1 MLGMIGMDHRTA
13 SARTLSRWSFLK
25 EEQTKLMKEI
35 RRLPGVDGVVMLNT
49 CNRVEFYLSIEEE
62 EGAGDTF
69 MSDPVVP
76 EVTWQLCPKTDSKTS
91 PELDLKIS
99 PKTESETGRDEDAKL
114 AEPVLREILRL
125 ACQMK
130 KVSESEILPSVCFR
144 QEREVVRHLFSV
156 ASGLESA
163 IFAEDQIVT
172 QVDQAVVFSRSHQ
185 CIDRV
190 LEVLFRMA
198 ITCGK
203 KVRTEVHF
211 TRANAT
217 AMDAAVRMLKKDGYD
232 LTKLRCMVIGN
243 GAYGKLAAETLKRE
257 GAEVTVTVREYHS
270 GHVEIPKNCRR
281 ISYGERYEQLKKSD
295 LVVSATASPHYTI
308 TAFELE
314 KILQS
319 MKAPAEESEG
329 EVKNGDDTDWKSDRG
344 ADQRPLIF
352 LDMAIPRDV
361 DPAISELAV
370 DKKILVYGIEDFHSG
385 MDPANVDAL
394 KKAQRI
400 MEEIGEEFR
409 FWYRGRDV
417 VAAVGEIKKAAAED
431 LQARIQ
437 KKVRKLEAENVE
449 TDKLLAEI
457 RGACERTVGKML
469 FELQDRLH
477 DRPYRETIDAI
488 HSIYFSEEF
497 E

>member
-1 MLGMIGMDHRTA
+1 MIGMDHRTA

-76 EVTWQLCPKTDSKTS
+76 EVTRQLCPKTDSKTS
-91 PELDLKIS
+91 PELDLEIS

-114 AEPVLREILRL
+114 AEPVLRKILQL

-319 MKAPAEESEG
+319 MK
-329 EVKNGDDTDWKSDRG
+329 
-344 ADQRPLIF
+344 DQHPLIF

-400 MEEIGEEFR
+400 MEETGEEFR

-457 RGACERTVGKML
+457 REACERTVGKML

>member
-76 EVTWQLCPKTDSKTS
+76 EVTRQLCPKTDSKTS

-130 KVSESEILPSVCFR
+130 KVFESEILPSVCFR

-257 GAEVTVTVREYHS
+257 GAEVTVTVRE
-270 GHVEIPKNCRR
+270 
-281 ISYGERYEQLKKSD
+281 
-295 LVVSATASPHYTI
+295 
-308 TAFELE
+308 
-314 KILQS
+314 
-319 MKAPAEESEG
+319 
-329 EVKNGDDTDWKSDRG
+329 
-344 ADQRPLIF
+344 
-352 LDMAIPRDV
+352 
-361 DPAISELAV
+361 
-370 DKKILVYGIEDFHSG
+370 
-385 MDPANVDAL
+385 
-394 KKAQRI
+394 
-400 MEEIGEEFR
+400 
-409 FWYRGRDV
+409 
-417 VAAVGEIKKAAAED
+417 
-431 LQARIQ
+431 
-437 KKVRKLEAENVE
+437 
-449 TDKLLAEI
+449 
-457 RGACERTVGKML
+457 
-469 FELQDRLH
+469 
-477 DRPYRETIDAI
+477 
-488 HSIYFSEEF
+488 
-497 E
+497 

>member
-1 MLGMIGMDHRTA
+1 MIGMDHRTA

-76 EVTWQLCPKTDSKTS
+76 EVTRQLCPKTDSKTS

-130 KVSESEILPSVCFR
+130 KVSESEILPSICFR

-319 MKAPAEESEG
+319 MK
-329 EVKNGDDTDWKSDRG
+329 
-344 ADQRPLIF
+344 DQHPLIF

-361 DPAISELAV
+361 DPAISDLAV

-394 KKAQRI
+394 KKALRI

-417 VAAVGEIKKAAAED
+417 VAAVGEIKKAVAED

>member
-1 MLGMIGMDHRTA
+1 MDHRTA

-76 EVTWQLCPKTDSKTS
+76 EVTRQLCPKTDSKTS

-130 KVSESEILPSVCFR
+130 KVSESEILPSICFR

-319 MKAPAEESEG
+319 MK
-329 EVKNGDDTDWKSDRG
+329 
-344 ADQRPLIF
+344 DQHPLIF

-361 DPAISELAV
+361 DPAISDLAV

-394 KKAQRI
+394 KKALRI

-417 VAAVGEIKKAAAED
+417 VAAVGEIKKAVAED